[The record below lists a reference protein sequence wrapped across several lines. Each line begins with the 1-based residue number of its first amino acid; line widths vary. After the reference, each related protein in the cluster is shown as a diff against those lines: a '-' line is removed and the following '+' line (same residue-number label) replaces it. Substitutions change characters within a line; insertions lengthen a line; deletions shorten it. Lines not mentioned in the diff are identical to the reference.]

1 MRCRCVE
8 AVRKAASEWGVMHIV
23 NHAILLKLIKRMQ
36 EAGERF
42 FSLLVEEKERYAN
55 DQSSGTSKATA
66 ASLQT
71 MPAAGEPVQLRVRTY
86 TLLLSGSLIFFSLFS
101 SFQSVVCP
109 FRLPCCLGEETKD
122 FVRQLR
128 PVVNNML
135 AMLSAGLGLEE
146 GKLEEELG
154 GMSDLLLQIMPNM
167 AVGVPAHTDVS
178 ALSFI
183 LYNMVPG
190 LQVHHGG
197 QWVTVGSLP
206 DTIIM
211 HVGDSILHRVLV
223 NKEKVRISWAVFCE
237 PPPDKIVLK
246 PLAAL
251 VHEGSMAKYPPRTFC
266 EPPPDKTISSS
277 S

>member
-23 NHAILLKLIKRMQ
+23 NH

-55 DQSSGTSKATA
+55 DHKLANNASGRRAW
-66 ASLQT
+66 QD
-71 MPAAGEPVQLRVRTY
+71 Y
-86 TLLLSGSLIFFSLFS
+86 FFHLAHS
-101 SFQSVVCP
+101 
-109 FRLPCCLGEETKD
+109 EETKD

-154 GMSDLLLQIMPNM
+154 GMSDLLLQIMPTW
-167 AVGVPAHTDVS
+167 P